1 MAKSRPSPKGVNGDR
16 DRNGRF
22 TKGCRG
28 GPGNPLGKRI
38 AQLRTAIIEA
48 VSEEDIRR
56 IVQSLVRKA
65 IEGDTHAAAILFER
79 TVGRPVELDVIERI
93 ESLEAQLSEGTA

>member
-1 MAKSRPSPKGVNGDR
+1 MNEPTPNGRNGDR
-16 DRNGRF
+16 DANGRF
-22 TKGCRG
+22 AKGNPG

-56 IVQSLVRKA
+56 IIQSLVRKA

-79 TVGRPVELDVIERI
+79 TVGKPVELDVIERL
-93 ESLEAQLSEGTA
+93 EALEAQLSEGAT

>member
-1 MAKSRPSPKGVNGDR
+1 V
-16 DRNGRF
+16 
-22 TKGCRG
+22 KGCKG

-48 VSEEDIRR
+48 VSEDDVRR

-79 TVGRPVELDVIERI
+79 TVGKPLEIDVIERL
-93 ESLEAQLSEGTA
+93 EQLEAALGVPS